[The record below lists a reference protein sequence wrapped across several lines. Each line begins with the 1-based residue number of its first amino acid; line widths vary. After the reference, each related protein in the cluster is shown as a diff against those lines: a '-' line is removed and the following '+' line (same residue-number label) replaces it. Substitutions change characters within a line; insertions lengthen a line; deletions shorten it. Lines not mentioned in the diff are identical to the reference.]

1 MRSFKKLDII
11 VKCLVFVFFC
21 LVCHVLFNFKIMV
34 TSKSFHAKANTLKI
48 LVALASR
55 KNSQFPTKPQRGE
68 TQKTR
73 KLLMV
78 VFLSWKPEKTLSK
91 ISQTEKIT
99 NYQSLS
105 QIT

>member
-1 MRSFKKLDII
+1 MFSFCIFLSCLPRTFQFQNHGHIKII
-11 VKCLVFVFFC
+11 
-21 LVCHVLFNFKIMV
+21 
-34 TSKSFHAKANTLKI
+34 HAKANTLKI

-99 NYQSLS
+99 KYQSLS